1 MAKFVRPFISLSCC
15 VTFLRATYAFK
26 CCSQIARRKRGN
38 PPSPVR
44 LHKKINPETGQVQ
57 NYNPISCALGQPVS
71 RCAIL
76 HDVLHAVHKNP
87 RCKAPD

>member
-1 MAKFVRPFISLSCC
+1 MLLSAA
-15 VTFLRATYAFK
+15 VKLPAARGAT
-26 CCSQIARRKRGN
+26 

-57 NYNPISCALGQPVS
+57 NYNLISCVLGQPVS

-87 RCKAPD
+87 RCKARTSGVVQQLLQQDTPPSSVPH